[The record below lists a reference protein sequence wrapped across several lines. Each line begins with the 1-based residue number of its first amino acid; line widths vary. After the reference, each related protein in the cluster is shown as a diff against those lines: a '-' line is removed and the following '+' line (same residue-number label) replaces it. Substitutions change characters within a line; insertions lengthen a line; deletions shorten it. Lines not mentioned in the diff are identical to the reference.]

1 MNAGKKVKCLFV
13 APSLTRAG
21 AEIQAV
27 DLVNGLDTKSFE
39 KYLFTFSQ
47 RLDQQGRLDKR
58 IHFYNLPRRYKF
70 DLSPAKSIASLVDRE
85 DIDVIHCTLQIA
97 LWMGWIGA
105 KLSHHDPSLVIAI
118 HTTINWRNKDEWL
131 DKWLYQW
138 LMRGCHKVIFV
149 CKTQESIWLKR
160 FPFLQKKS
168 QVIHNGVDTEY
179 FKREPLLEAGKEYRK
194 LIGIPDRGKIIC
206 SIAGFRPEKGH
217 VFLVDAF
224 ERVLR
229 EIKDAYLVFAGDGPL
244 RASIQQ
250 AVLDCGMQK
259 NVRFLG
265 SVDDV
270 RPLLAASDLSI
281 IASTAVETF
290 SMAMLESMA
299 MRVPLVATDIG
310 GTSEAVISGK
320 TGMIVKPESAE
331 DLAFS
336 IMTLLKD
343 NELCRQMGD
352 NSRSLVEQR
361 FTKSRMI
368 AEYEEL
374 FCSVL
379 AKNKSTRV

>member
-1 MNAGKKVKCLFV
+1 M
-13 APSLTRAG
+13 
-21 AEIQAV
+21 
-27 DLVNGLDTKSFE
+27 
-39 KYLFTFSQ
+39 
-47 RLDQQGRLDKR
+47 
-58 IHFYNLPRRYKF
+58 
-70 DLSPAKSIASLVDRE
+70 
-85 DIDVIHCTLQIA
+85 
-97 LWMGWIGA
+97 
-105 KLSHHDPSLVIAI
+105 
-118 HTTINWRNKDEWL
+118 
-131 DKWLYQW
+131 
-138 LMRGCHKVIFV
+138 
-149 CKTQESIWLKR
+149 
-160 FPFLQKKS
+160 
-168 QVIHNGVDTEY
+168 
-179 FKREPLLEAGKEYRK
+179 
-194 LIGIPDRGKIIC
+194 
-206 SIAGFRPEKGH
+206 
-217 VFLVDAF
+217 FLVDAF

-250 AVLDCGMQK
+250 TVLERGMQK
-259 NVRFLG
+259 HVRFLG

-270 RPLLAASDLSI
+270 RPLLAVSDLSI

-374 FCSVL
+374 LRSVL
-379 AKNKSTRV
+379 AQNKSTRM